1 MKRDGF
7 ALVLVLLVLAALELI
22 TVSTLTLATHESVAT
37 AAHERSLVAS
47 RAAESALRRLIRNW
61 PPSAI
66 DSLQV
71 AQSTTIRDS
80 TSAFVTVRRN
90 NGGQYYATA
99 FAPSGHAWIRE
110 SALLETLDLE
120 RSLQEATQAVVSAA
134 ALNAPSARFQ
144 TDTTPCLLP
153 SGGVADTLA
162 AAVPDYAFGGLSWSE
177 LASIADTGF
186 VYAARDLLI
195 PAGPYFGVLI
205 VAGDLRFQAGADFTG
220 VAVVGGTL
228 TVEDGAS
235 ITGSILLRS
244 LAPPRIGAADLV
256 YAPCAVARALQQTPA
271 VKRLARSQRR
281 FIPAF

>member
-1 MKRDGF
+1 MKRGGF

-22 TVSTLTLATHESVAT
+22 TLSTMTLATHESVAT
-37 AAHERSLVAS
+37 AAHERSFVAS

-61 PPSAI
+61 PLSAI

-80 TSAFVTVRRN
+80 TSAFVTVRRY

-99 FAPSGHAWIRE
+99 FAPSGHTWIRA

-120 RSLQEATQAVVSAA
+120 RALQEATRVVVSAV
-134 ALNAPSARFQ
+134 ALNAPAARFQ

-153 SGGVADTLA
+153 ASGVTDTLA
-162 AAVPDYAFGGLSWSE
+162 AAVPGYAFGGLSWSE

-186 VYAARDLLI
+186 VYAGGDLII
-195 PAGPYFGVLI
+195 PAGPYFGILI
-205 VAGDLRFQAGADFTG
+205 VAGDLRFQTGADFTG
-220 VAVVGGTL
+220 VAVVGGSL
-228 TVEDGAS
+228 SVEDGAS
-235 ITGSILLRS
+235 ITGSIVVRG
-244 LAPPRIGAADLV
+244 LAPARIGAADLV
-256 YAPCAVARALQQTPA
+256 YAPCAVARALLQTPA
-271 VKRLARSQRR
+271 ARRLARSQRR